1 MSIDTQYKDFILSK
15 KTIEEIESDFIALFP
30 QFASYDMETLDIYI
44 DLTFYVIPAWFINV
58 GFDTAYY
65 IYKYALAHIL
75 ISQGIQSDNSSS
87 SDVDRLSNLMSAGGL
102 SISYQQLSKAT
113 NLSEWEIFF
122 GTTNYG
128 KMVLMVLKANGLNAS
143 KGVGVV

>member
-1 MSIDTQYKDFILSK
+1 LSIDTIYKDFILAV
-15 KTIEEIESDFIALFP
+15 KTIEDIESDFVALFP
-30 QFASYDMETLDIYI
+30 QFATYPTETLDIYI

-75 ISQGIQSDNSSS
+75 ISQGIQTDNSSN
-87 SDVDRLSNLMSAGGL
+87 SDVDRLSNSMSAGEL
-102 SISYQQLSKAT
+102 SISYQQLSKST

-128 KMVLMVLKANGLNAS
+128 KMVLMLLKANGLGAS